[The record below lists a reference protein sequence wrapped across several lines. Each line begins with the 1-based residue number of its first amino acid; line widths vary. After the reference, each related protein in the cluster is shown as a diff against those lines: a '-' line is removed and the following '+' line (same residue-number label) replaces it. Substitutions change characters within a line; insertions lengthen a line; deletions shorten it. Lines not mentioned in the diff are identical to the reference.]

1 MHRRHDLDALRVLAL
16 MLLIPYHVG
25 MAYVDDWGFHLK
37 SAYTVEWLQW
47 PMIALNRW
55 RMPLLFAISGIA
67 LGLAVPAAGRMG
79 FALRRSGR
87 LLLPLVFGIVAVVSL
102 QAYCE
107 AVDTGDV
114 APGLGAFLMRY
125 WQFRPWPG
133 AHFTGAAFGFTWNH
147 LWYLAY
153 LVPYSLLM
161 IGLASLLRP
170 LRALLP
176 SGSLSN
182 RVIATAGLLLPVSWL
197 AWNIL
202 VVLPDHPPTHALI
215 GDLFVHAESLP
226 LFALGFIGARWQR
239 GWDLLLRWRWP
250 TLWLALVGL
259 CLELGIRALGRMPG
273 LDGSE
278 AWMLALP
285 WAQTERIARALY
297 TWTALLALFGWARA
311 WLDRPFRWLPYAR
324 EAVFCLYILHQTVL
338 IVLLY
343 WLRPLALGPW
353 LEPMLVLVGTFAGSL
368 LLHELLIRRVPLLRP
383 LFGLPRRHPAR
394 NPASPSAVNAPRTR
408 PPAPY
413 PPDPSAAG

>member
-1 MHRRHDLDALRVLAL
+1 MRCGA
-16 MLLIPYHVG
+16 VG
-25 MAYVDDWGFHLK
+25 GCCCRWY
-37 SAYTVEWLQW
+37 SASSRWSACR
-47 PMIALNRW
+47 PIAKRW
-55 RMPLLFAISGIA
+55 
-67 LGLAVPAAGRMG
+67 
-79 FALRRSGR
+79 
-87 LLLPLVFGIVAVVSL
+87 
-102 QAYCE
+102 
-107 AVDTGDV
+107 DTGDV
-114 APGLGAFLMRY
+114 APGLGAFLIRY
-125 WQFRPWPG
+125 WQFHPWPG
-133 AHFTGAAFGFTWNH
+133 AHFTGADFGFTWNH

-215 GDLFVHAESLP
+215 GDLFV
-226 LFALGFIGARWQR
+226 
-239 GWDLLLRWRWP
+239 
-250 TLWLALVGL
+250 
-259 CLELGIRALGRMPG
+259 
-273 LDGSE
+273 
-278 AWMLALP
+278 
-285 WAQTERIARALY
+285 
-297 TWTALLALFGWARA
+297 
-311 WLDRPFRWLPYAR
+311 
-324 EAVFCLYILHQTVL
+324 